1 MIGSGRGS
9 TRTHCLST
17 GLHRYVQRR
26 ESDFDWGTALC
37 FEYRLVPISIDD
49 VEILPG
55 DFLFGD
61 IDGMQEIPMGVVEE
75 VLAKAEELSGKG
87 KPMRKGLGKGQEIR
101 YLFEKTKAF

>member
-1 MIGSGRGS
+1 VGAARPASSVFQLAYTVRFNGANQTS
-9 TRTHCLST
+9 
-17 GLHRYVQRR
+17 
-26 ESDFDWGTALC
+26 DWGTALC
-37 FEYRLVPISIDD
+37 CEYRLMPISIDD

-87 KPMRKGLGKGQEIR
+87 KLMRKGLGKGQKIR